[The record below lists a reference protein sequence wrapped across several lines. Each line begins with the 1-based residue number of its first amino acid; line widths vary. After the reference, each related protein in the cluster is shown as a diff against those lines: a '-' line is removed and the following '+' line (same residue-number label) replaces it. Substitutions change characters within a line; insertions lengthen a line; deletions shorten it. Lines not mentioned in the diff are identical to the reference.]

1 MTHCVTSV
9 QIRSFFWSVLSR
21 IRTEY
26 GEILRTVFSPNAE
39 KYGPEKTP
47 YLDTFHAVLILKV
60 VSLEFLCRLRIPGRA
75 NISSTGNLL
84 VTCIIDNCTEEDIHL
99 TFTKKL

>member
-1 MTHCVTSV
+1 MEY
-9 QIRSFFWSVLSR
+9 LS
-21 IRTEY
+21 
-26 GEILRTVFSPNAE
+26 VFSPNAE

-47 YLDTFHAVLILKV
+47 YVDTFHAVLILKV
-60 VSLEFLCRLRIPGRA
+60 VSLEFLYRLRIPGRA